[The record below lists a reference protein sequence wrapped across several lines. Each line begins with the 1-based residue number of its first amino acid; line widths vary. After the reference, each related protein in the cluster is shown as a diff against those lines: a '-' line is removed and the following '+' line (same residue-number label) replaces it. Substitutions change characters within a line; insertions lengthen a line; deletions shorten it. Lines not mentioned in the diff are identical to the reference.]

1 MKNFFWSFSSKKLRA
16 YGSIQKVATA
26 LGDYTTVCLLDSNY
40 FKDDYKMIEID
51 LSKQQ
56 ALYADPKA
64 MQEISFTGNL
74 QKHGNENT
82 AMFFLLLKNPKKLF

>member
-1 MKNFFWSFSSKKLRA
+1 
-16 YGSIQKVATA
+16 
-26 LGDYTTVCLLDSNY
+26 
-40 FKDDYKMIEID
+40 MIEID

-74 QKHGNENT
+74 QKNGNENI
-82 AMFFLLLKNPKKLF
+82 AMVFLLLKNQKKLF